1 MRGLKWNLQI
11 SLSLSL
17 SLSLSTMEFRVSVIC
32 SLLVIFSLFSPQAT
46 GEVSGSV
53 FFIDGGDNQFLRDRS
68 SIIEVEH
75 PSMSLQQVGAAVSVL
90 LGFAP
95 PSTLSASSS
104 SKLNEVLSPN
114 PFNRPRAVFLLE
126 VNGINGLEN
135 VIQDNA
141 MLSNSWS
148 ANFPGSDKIDIQL
161 QDENDVSVVSLDDQ
175 LEDFTDKE
183 ISEFSS
189 LIGGSYAPDA
199 LEPLNGDLTI
209 PLANGA
215 SVNLHMS
222 KKSERKFVVGLLSL
236 IHNVKRAIQMH
247 EDLSQ
252 GTQSP
257 AELLTGCFNSIKV
270 LQEQFEAESFA
281 QHEVELL
288 LTTLTKIFSSL
299 QEAYKGQIV
308 GVIYCHTATPQELGK
323 KLDVIFA
330 PPHHAARLL
339 AETEA
344 LNATKIAEVVL
355 VRRTLAWVTGIIL
368 LISTLIGIYY
378 LLNMPL
384 TRDTLLYSNV
394 KLD

>member
-1 MRGLKWNLQI
+1 
-11 SLSLSL
+11 
-17 SLSLSTMEFRVSVIC
+17 MEFRVSFIS
-32 SLLVIFSLFSPQAT
+32 SLFSLFSLFSLQSKSEA
-46 GEVSGSV
+46 SGSV
-53 FFIDGGDNQFLRDRS
+53 FFIDGSNHQFLRHRS

-75 PSMSLQQVGAAVSVL
+75 PSMSLQEVGASVSVL
-90 LGFAP
+90 LGYAP
-95 PSTLSASSS
+95 PSTLSTASS

-114 PFNRPRAVFLLE
+114 PFNRPCAVFLLE
-126 VNGINGLEN
+126 VNGVNGLEKT
-135 VIQDNA
+135 IQDNA
-141 MLSNSWS
+141 MFGSSFWS
-148 ANFPGSDKIDIQL
+148 TNFPGSDKVNIQL
-161 QDENDVSVVSLDDQ
+161 PDENDVSVVSLDDQ
-175 LEDFTDKE
+175 SEDYTDKE

-199 LEPLNGDLTI
+199 LGPLNGELTI

-222 KKSERKFVVGLLSL
+222 KKSERKLIVGLLSL
-236 IHNVKRAIQMH
+236 TRNVKRAIQMH

-252 GTQSP
+252 GTLSP
-257 AELLTGCFNSIKV
+257 AELLTGSFNSIKV
-270 LQEQFEAESFA
+270 LQEQYEAESIA

-288 LTTLTKIFSSL
+288 LATLTKIFSSL

-308 GVIYCHTATPQELGK
+308 GIIYCHAATPQELGQK
-323 KLDVIFA
+323 FDVTFA
-330 PPHHAARLL
+330 PHHAARWL
-339 AETEA
+339 AESEA

-355 VRRTLAWVTGIIL
+355 VRTTLAWVTGIIL

-378 LLNMPL
+378 LLYMPL